1 MKQKIPI
8 LIALLIF
15 IAAGLFAITAEEI
28 VIKMELNLVYDTAIV
43 EGRMVIND
51 RFGARTSTY
60 ISYTEGEEKSLIEFT
75 NIEDAGQKIL
85 RLENEIY
92 LYYPDAEETIRLQ
105 GAALRQ
111 AVMGSDFSYE
121 DMTGD
126 KGILGSYSVT
136 LDGEESIDGNPC
148 YILTLTAKTRDVP
161 YQKEIMW
168 VDKELFIYRQVHKL
182 AKSGKLLKEMK
193 VMDLIKVDGL
203 NIPSRLTMVDKL
215 KRNSSTE
222 FYMDSIELGV
232 DLPVDIFTLG
242 ELW

>member
-1 MKQKIPI
+1 MKHKI
-8 LIALLIF
+8 LILTALLIF
-15 IAAGLFAITAEEI
+15 IVSGLFAITAKEI
-28 VIKMELNLVYDTAIV
+28 IEKMELNLVYDTSIV

-51 RFGARTSTY
+51 RFGTRTSTY
-60 ISYTEGEEKSLIEFT
+60 ISYAEGEEKSLLEFT

-85 RLENEIY
+85 RLKDEIY

-126 KGILGSYSVT
+126 KGILDSYAVT
-136 LDGEESIDGNPC
+136 LDGEETIDGIPC

-182 AKSGKLLKEMK
+182 AKSGKVLKEMK
-193 VMDLIKVDGL
+193 ITDLIIVDGL
-203 NIPSRLTMVDKL
+203 YIPSGLTMVDKL

-232 DLPVDIFTLG
+232 ELPEDIFTLG

>member
-8 LIALLIF
+8 LTTMLVF
-15 IAAGLFAITAEEI
+15 IAAALFAITAEEI
-28 VIKMELNLVYDTAIV
+28 VIKMELNLVYDTAVV

-51 RFGARTSTY
+51 RFGTRTSTY
-60 ISYTEGEEKSLIEFT
+60 ISYAEGEEKSLLEFT

-85 RLENEIY
+85 RLKDEIY

-126 KGILGSYSVT
+126 KGILDSYAVT
-136 LDGEESIDGNPC
+136 LDGEGTVDGFPC
-148 YILTLTAKTRDVP
+148 YLLTLTAKTRDVP

-193 VMDLIKVDGL
+193 VTDLIKVDGL
-203 NIPSRLTMVDKL
+203 YIPSRLIMVDKL

>member
-1 MKQKIPI
+1 MKQNIFI
-8 LIALLIF
+8 LITMLIF
-15 IAAGLFAITAEEI
+15 IAAALFAITAEEI
-28 VIKMELNLVYDTAIV
+28 IEKMELNLVYDTAIV

-60 ISYTEGEEKSLIEFT
+60 ISYAEGEEKSLLEFT

-168 VDKELFIYRQVHKL
+168 VDKELLIYRQVHKL

-222 FYMDSIELGV
+222 FYMDSIELGIT
-232 DLPVDIFTLG
+232 LPADIFSIG

>member
-1 MKQKIPI
+1 MKHKI
-8 LIALLIF
+8 LILTAFLIF

-28 VIKMELNLVYDTAIV
+28 IEKMELNLVYDTSIV

-51 RFGARTSTY
+51 RFGTRTSTY
-60 ISYTEGEEKSLIEFT
+60 ISYAERDDKSLIEFT
-75 NIEDAGQKIL
+75 NKEDAGQKIL
-85 RLENEIY
+85 RLEDEIY

-126 KGILGSYSVT
+126 KGILGSYNVT

-148 YILTLTAKTRDVP
+148 YKLTLTAKTRDVP

-182 AKSGKLLKEMK
+182 AKSGKVLKEMK
-193 VMDLIKVDGL
+193 ITDLIIVDGL
-203 NIPSRLTMVDKL
+203 YIPSGLTMMDKL

-232 DLPVDIFTLG
+232 TLPKDIFTLS

>member
-1 MKQKIPI
+1 M
-8 LIALLIF
+8 LIF

-28 VIKMELNLVYDTAIV
+28 VIKMELNLVYDTSIV

-51 RFGARTSTY
+51 RFGTRTSTY
-60 ISYTEGEEKSLIEFT
+60 ISYAEGEEKSLLEFT
-75 NIEDAGQKIL
+75 NKEDEGQKIL

-168 VDKELFIYRQVHKL
+168 VDKEFFIYRQVHKL

-203 NIPSRLTMVDKL
+203 YIPSKLTMVDKL

-222 FYMDSIELGV
+222 FYMDSIKLGAA
-232 DLPVDIFTLG
+232 LPADIFSIG

>member
-1 MKQKIPI
+1 MKKKNFI
-8 LIALLIF
+8 LITMLIF
-15 IAAGLFAITAEEI
+15 TAAALSAITAEEI
-28 VIKMELNLVYDTAIV
+28 VKKMELNLVYDTAIV

-51 RFGARTSTY
+51 RFGSRTSTY
-60 ISYTEGEEKSLIEFT
+60 ISYAEGEEKSLLEFT
-75 NIEDAGQKIL
+75 NKEDAGQKIL
-85 RLENEIY
+85 RLEDEIY

-111 AVMGSDFSYE
+111 AVIGSDFSYE

-193 VMDLIKVDGL
+193 LMDLIKVDGL
-203 NIPSRLTMVDKL
+203 NIPSRLIMVDKL

>member
-1 MKQKIPI
+1 MKQKI
-8 LIALLIF
+8 LTFTVMLIF
-15 IAAGLFAITAEEI
+15 ISAGLFAITAEAIIE
-28 VIKMELNLVYDTAIV
+28 KMELNLVYDTSIV

-51 RFGARTSTY
+51 RFGSRTSTY
-60 ISYTEGEEKSLIEFT
+60 ISYAEGEEKSLLEFT

-85 RLENEIY
+85 RLKDEIY

-126 KGILGSYSVT
+126 KGILGSYNVT
-136 LDGEESIDGNPC
+136 LDGEESIDGNLC
-148 YILTLTAKTRDVP
+148 YIITLTAKTRDVP

-168 VDKELFIYRQVHKL
+168 VDKELFVYRQVHKL
-182 AKSGKLLKEMK
+182 AKSGKLLKEMTIT
-193 VMDLIKVDGL
+193 DLVIVDGL
-203 NIPSRLTMVDKL
+203 HVPSGFTIVDKL

-232 DLPVDIFTLG
+232 DLPKDIFTLS

>member
-1 MKQKIPI
+1 MKQKILI
-8 LIALLIF
+8 LTTMLIF

-28 VIKMELNLVYDTAIV
+28 IEKMELNLVYDTAIV

-51 RFGARTSTY
+51 RFGTRTSTY
-60 ISYTEGEEKSLIEFT
+60 ISYTEGEEKSLLEFT

-85 RLENEIY
+85 RLKDEIY

-126 KGILGSYSVT
+126 KGILDSYAVT
-136 LDGEESIDGNPC
+136 LDGEGTVDGFPC

-182 AKSGKLLKEMK
+182 AKSGKVLKEMK
-193 VMDLIKVDGL
+193 VTDLIKVDGL
-203 NIPSRLTMVDKL
+203 YIPSRLIMVDKL